1 MNRYVIAAI
10 TVLMLG
16 PLTARAQRYDRGYD
30 MSHQSCFVKK
40 GSWMVGG
47 TANYSLHDMRDYSF
61 LMIDEISSMGYDLVV
76 SPAFCYMRRDNL
88 GLGMRLEYSRNMS
101 QIDTAGLSVAGMG
114 ISFEDYHTIKQQY
127 TAKAILRNYIPLGDS
142 KRFALVNET
151 QLSLGWGQSKMAMRS
166 GPGFDGSY
174 ATTSSIGINI
184 CPGMMAFADEHF
196 AVEFSVNMLG
206 LMYSKTSHVH
216 NQVSFGSTSA
226 TSVNFKINIL
236 SIGFGLYYY
245 L

>member
-1 MNRYVIAAI
+1 MNRCVIAAI
-10 TVLMLG
+10 AVLMLA
-16 PLTARAQRYDRGYD
+16 PLQARAQRYDRGYD
-30 MSHQSCFVKK
+30 MSHQSSFVKK

-47 TANYSLHDMRDYSF
+47 TANYSLHNLQDYSF
-61 LMIDEISSMGYDLVV
+61 LMLDNISSMGYELVA
-76 SPAFCYMRRDNL
+76 SPAFCYMRKDNL
-88 GLGMRLEYSRNMS
+88 GVGMRLEYSRNMS
-101 QIDTAGLSVAGMG
+101 RIDTAAVSVAGMDLAL
-114 ISFEDYHTIKQQY
+114 EDYHSIKHRY

-142 KRFALVNET
+142 KRFAMVNET
-151 QLSLGWGQSKMAMRS
+151 QVSFGWGQSKMAVFS
-166 GPGFDGSY
+166 GPGYDGTY

-196 AVEFSVNMLG
+196 AIEFSVNMLG
-206 LMYSKTSHVH
+206 LMYSKTKQVH
-216 NQVSFGSTSA
+216 NQVSYGSTDA